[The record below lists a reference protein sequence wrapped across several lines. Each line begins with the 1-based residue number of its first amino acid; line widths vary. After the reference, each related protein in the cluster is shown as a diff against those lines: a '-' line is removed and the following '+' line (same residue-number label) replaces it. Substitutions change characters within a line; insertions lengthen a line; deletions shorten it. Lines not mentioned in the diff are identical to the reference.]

1 MGHSTRCRVVG
12 AACRSASY
20 LRAVVSGS
28 QEYFCGVF
36 SMSLF
41 SSVEPVR
48 FEGPGT
54 KNEFAYRV
62 YDKDRVILDRRMEDW
77 LKPAVCYWHS
87 FNWPG
92 ADIFGGG
99 TLPRP
104 WLGTPITQ
112 AMADTKLDAA
122 FDFFTRLG
130 VRYFTFHDVDAMASV
145 TTLKEHDRSL
155 KTIEAGIAAK
165 MAATGVKLLWGTG
178 NLFSHPRYAGG
189 AATSPDPEVY
199 ARAAAQVRY
208 CLEATHRLGGE
219 NYVLWGGREGYD
231 SLLNTDLRREL
242 DQYGRFL
249 AMVVEHKHRI
259 GFKGTILIEPKP
271 FEPTKHQYDHDV
283 AAVFAFLQR
292 YGLTQEVK
300 VNIEVNHAT
309 LAGLDFEHEIAAAR
323 AYGIFGSIDINRGDP
338 RNGWDTDQFPNNA
351 QELVPAVMQ
360 LVEDGGFGN
369 GGFNFDA
376 KLRRQSVDPQDL
388 YLAHIGGIDTIA
400 RALLAAADIVSTA
413 ALKKLRDE
421 RYRGWDGEL
430 GQRIMKGAFTLAALA
445 DHGAEKNFDP
455 RIPSGRQELA
465 ESIIAR
471 HCKY

>member
-1 MGHSTRCRVVG
+1 
-12 AACRSASY
+12 
-20 LRAVVSGS
+20 
-28 QEYFCGVF
+28 
-36 SMSLF
+36 MSLF

-48 FEGPGT
+48 FEGPNT
-54 KNEFAYRV
+54 KNEFAYHV
-62 YDKDRVILDRRMEDW
+62 YDKDRLVLGKRMDEW
-77 LKPAVCYWHS
+77 LKIAVCYWHS

-99 TLPRP
+99 TLHRP
-104 WLGTPITQ
+104 WIGTPVTQ
-112 AMADTKLDAA
+112 AMADSKLEAA
-122 FDFFTRLG
+122 FDFFKRLG
-130 VRYFTFHDVDAMASV
+130 VPYFTFHDVDAMA
-145 TTLKEHDRSL
+145 TAATLKEHDRNL
-155 KTIEAGIAAK
+155 KTIEAGMAQK
-165 MAATGVKLLWGTG
+165 MAATGVQLLWGTA

-199 ARAAAQVRY
+199 AWAATQVRY
-208 CLEATHRLGGE
+208 CLEATHRLGGQ

-249 AMVVEHKHRI
+249 ALVVEHKHKI

-283 AAVFAFLQR
+283 AAVYAFLQR
-292 YGLTQEVK
+292 YGLAKEVK

-351 QELVPAVMQ
+351 QELVPALVQ
-360 LVEDGGFGN
+360 LVEDKGIAT

-376 KLRRQSVDPQDL
+376 KLRRQSVDPADL
-388 YLAHIGGIDTIA
+388 YLAHIGGIDTIS
-400 RALLAAADIVSTA
+400 RALLAAADIVTDG
-413 ALKKLRDE
+413 ALNRLKQE
-421 RYRGWDGEL
+421 RYQGWNGEL
-430 GQRIMKGAFTLAALA
+430 GKRITAGELTLASLA
-445 DHGAEKNFDP
+445 DLAAEKDLNPTP
-455 RIPSGRQELA
+455 RSGKQELA
-465 ESIIAR
+465 ESLIAR
-471 HCKY
+471 HCRY

>member
-1 MGHSTRCRVVG
+1 MT
-12 AACRSASY
+12 
-20 LRAVVSGS
+20 
-28 QEYFCGVF
+28 
-36 SMSLF
+36 LF

-48 FEGPGT
+48 FAGPDARS
-54 KNEFAYRV
+54 EFAYRV
-62 YDKDRVILDRRMEDW
+62 YDKDRMVLGKSLAQW

-99 TLPRP
+99 TLTRP
-104 WLGTPITQ
+104 WLGPQVTQ
-112 AMADTKLDAA
+112 EMADTKLEAA
-122 FDFFTRLG
+122 FDFFARLG
-130 VRYFTFHDVDAMASV
+130 VPYFTFHDVDAMAPAA
-145 TTLKEHDRSL
+145 TLKEHDRNL
-155 KTIEAGIAAK
+155 KTIEAGMAAK
-165 MAATGVKLLWGTG
+165 MAATGLKLLWGTA

-199 ARAAAQVRY
+199 AWAAAQVRA
-208 CLEATHRLGGE
+208 CMEATQRLGGE

-249 AMVVEHKHRI
+249 SMVVDHKHRI

-292 YGLTQEVK
+292 YGLTKEVK

-309 LAGLDFEHEIAAAR
+309 LAGLDFEHEIAVAR
-323 AYGIFGSIDINRGDP
+323 AYDIFGSIDINRGDP

-351 QELVPAVMQ
+351 QELVPALVQ
-360 LVEDGGFGN
+360 LVEDQGFAT

-376 KLRRQSVDPQDL
+376 KLRRQSVDPTDL
-388 YLAHIGGIDTIA
+388 YVAHIGGIDTIA
-400 RALLAAADIVSTA
+400 RALLAAADVVTSGELA
-413 ALKKLRDE
+413 RLKQV
-421 RYRGWDGEL
+421 RYQGWSGEL
-430 GQRIMKGAFTLAALA
+430 GKQIASGALDLASLA
-445 DHGAEKNFDP
+445 DLATKQGLNPVP
-455 RIPSGRQELA
+455 RSGRQELA

>member
-1 MGHSTRCRVVG
+1 
-12 AACRSASY
+12 
-20 LRAVVSGS
+20 
-28 QEYFCGVF
+28 
-36 SMSLF
+36 MSLF

-48 FEGPGT
+48 FAGPDAQS
-54 KNEFAYRV
+54 EFAYRV
-62 YDKDRVILDRRMEDW
+62 YDKDRVVLGKRLEDW

-99 TLPRP
+99 TLTRP
-104 WLGTPITQ
+104 WLGPHVTQ

-165 MAATGVKLLWGTG
+165 MEATGVKLLWGTA

-208 CLEATHRLGGE
+208 CLEATNRLGGE

-249 AMVVEHKHRI
+249 AMVVDHKHRI

-292 YGLTQEVK
+292 YGLTKEVK

-309 LAGLDFEHEIAAAR
+309 LAGLDFEHEIAVAR
-323 AYGIFGSIDINRGDP
+323 AYDIFGSIDINRGDP

-351 QELVPAVMQ
+351 QELVPALVQ
-360 LVEDGGFGN
+360 LVEDKGFAT

-376 KLRRQSVDPQDL
+376 KLRRQSVAPDDL

-400 RALLAAADIVSTA
+400 RALLAAADVVTSGELER
-413 ALKKLRDE
+413 LKQE
-421 RYRGWDGEL
+421 RYRGWSGEL
-430 GQRIMKGAFTLAALA
+430 GKQITSGALDLATLADLA
-445 DHGAEKNFDP
+445 TAQGLDP
-455 RIPSGRQELA
+455 TPRSGRQELA

-471 HCKY
+471 HSRY